1 MNCFQEY
8 GDFSYFD
15 NTLNVTPLYQPD
27 ETFDPV
33 NGSDDTHLHDEF
45 FSSEAYEII
54 SQATFIAIICG
65 IVLNGLFVI
74 IFIQSLRLTPRSE
87 PYARVWLTFA
97 LLVTHTFQLITQ
109 FLNMYI
115 FPGFLHIENQLLGM
129 LIYQIPDCLD
139 LVAVLTGVL
148 LTYNIFQAIYM
159 FHAATGTGRRST
171 VIWVLSTAGAWVVGF
186 VVNLSITLPIHSSA
200 TGAKIPDLMNI
211 LLSLVMFVF
220 PYMLSLLFTCL
231 TLRSY
236 FKATTTTHVTKSS
249 IEPDSFQN
257 NDNTPRTDERG
268 PVNHGR
274 ESMDADS
281 KKSMTCWVIFNA
293 VVVFLGFLIRL
304 PLHLSNQDAFRQTVF
319 NDRIMSYIFWNV
331 SFLGSVLFIAVFPL
345 LCLIIMEVRKVGK
358 ARICKLCFKLL
369 CNGCC
374 PENGDDED

>member
-1 MNCFQEY
+1 MN
-8 GDFSYFD
+8 D
-15 NTLNVTPLYQPD
+15 
-27 ETFDPV
+27 
-33 NGSDDTHLHDEF
+33 SDDTHIHYEF

-54 SQATFIAIICG
+54 SQATFIVIICG

-74 IFIQSLRLTPRSE
+74 ICIHSLRLTPRSE

-97 LLVTHTFQLITQ
+97 ILVTHTFQLITQ

-129 LIYQIPDCLD
+129 FIYQIPDCLD

-148 LTYNIFQAIYM
+148 LTYNIFQASNM

-171 VIWVLSTAGAWVVGF
+171 VFWVLSTVGAWVVGF

-200 TGAKIPDLMNI
+200 KGAKIPDLMNI

-220 PYMLSLLFTCL
+220 PYMFSLLFTCL
-231 TLRSY
+231 TLRRY
-236 FKATTTTHVTKSS
+236 FKATTTTTTTTHVTKSS
-249 IEPDSFQN
+249 IEPECFQN
-257 NDNTPRTDERG
+257 NDNTPRTDEPS
-268 PVNHGR
+268 PVNNRR

-281 KKSMTCWVIFNA
+281 KKSVTCWVIFNA

-304 PLHLSNQDAFRQTVF
+304 PLHLSMQDAFRQTVF
-319 NDRIMSYIFWNV
+319 SDRIMSYIFWNA
-331 SFLGSVLFIAVFPL
+331 SYLASVLFIAVFPL

-358 ARICKLCFKLL
+358 ARTCKLCFKLL
-369 CNGCC
+369 CSGCC